1 MSVRTSREDLAH
13 DLWSYG
19 EDGLAQQVESLPRDE
34 MEAIFERA
42 WYYAMAPEH
51 AAPSGGGMLL
61 SKALA
66 LAAVEVIEGRPRELE
81 RMRRRPG
88 FAKDRPHISHREA
101 VEKPGRRLKLAVG
114 RRCRAAGRRGGGE
127 SNDAACG

>member
-19 EDGLAQQVESLPRDE
+19 EDGLAQRVESLPRDE

-51 AAPSGGGMLL
+51 AAPSGGGCCY
-61 SKALA
+61 
-66 LAAVEVIEGRPRELE
+66 
-81 RMRRRPG
+81 RRRS
-88 FAKDRPHISHREA
+88 RWLRSR
-101 VEKPGRRLKLAVG
+101 
-114 RRCRAAGRRGGGE
+114 
-127 SNDAACG
+127 